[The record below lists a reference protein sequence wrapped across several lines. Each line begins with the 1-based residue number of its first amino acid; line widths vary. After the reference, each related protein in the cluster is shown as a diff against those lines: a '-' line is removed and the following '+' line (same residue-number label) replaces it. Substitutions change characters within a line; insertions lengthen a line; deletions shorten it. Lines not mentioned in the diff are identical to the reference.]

1 MADEPGKTAALHTP
15 GGELE
20 MTIRPATEGASAF
33 EIGKLLSGTGL
44 TTYDP
49 GYGNTAPVSSAITY
63 IDGDAGILRY
73 RGYPIDQLAE
83 QSTFLETS
91 YLLIYGE
98 LPTQDAAGRVHQE
111 DQPAHAA
118 ARGPQG
124 LLRRLPAGRAPD
136 AGAVQ
141 RGRRRCR
148 PSTRTRWTRSTTT
161 RSSSRRSG
169 CWPSCRRSRRTPTRS
184 RSGSRSS
191 TRTTRW
197 AWWRTSCG

>member
-1 MADEPGKTAALHTP
+1 MADEPGKTATLHTP
-15 GGELE
+15 GGDLE

-83 QSTFLETS
+83 KSTFLETS

-98 LPTQDAAGRVHQE
+98 LPTRSELDAFTKKISRHTLLHEDLKAFFSGFPRDAHPMPVLSSAVSALSTFYQDALDPTDPTQVDISGIRLMAKL
-111 DQPAHAA
+111 PTIAA
-118 ARGPQG
+118 YSYKRSIGHP
-124 LLRRLPAGRAPD
+124 LPYP
-136 AGAVQ
+136 
-141 RGRRRCR
+141 
-148 PSTRTRWTRSTTT
+148 
-161 RSSSRRSG
+161 
-169 CWPSCRRSRRTPTRS
+169 
-184 RSGSRSS
+184 
-191 TRTTRW
+191 
-197 AWWRTSCG
+197 

>member
-1 MADEPGKTAALHTP
+1 MADEPGKTAAVHTP

-98 LPTQDAAGRVHQE
+98 LPTQDELTRSPSKISRHTLLHE
-111 DQPAHAA
+111 DLKRFFDGFPRDAHPMPVLSSAVWA
-118 ARGPQG
+118 LSTFYQDALDPFDAD
-124 LLRRLPAGRAPD
+124 AGRAVDSPA
-136 AGAVQ
+136 AGEAA
-141 RGRRRCR
+141 
-148 PSTRTRWTRSTTT
+148 
-161 RSSSRRSG
+161 
-169 CWPSCRRSRRTPTRS
+169 RRSRRTPTRS

-191 TRTTRW
+191 TRTTRS
-197 AWWRTSCG
+197 AWSRTSCG